1 MYDYWL
7 GGKDNFAADR
17 EAAEQVIAANP
28 TVLPGVRANRAFL
41 GRAVRYLAA
50 EAGIRQF
57 LDLGTGLPTAQN
69 THQVAQEIAPDSR
82 IVYVDNDPIVLAYAR
97 ALLTSAP
104 EGATAYV
111 PSDIRDT
118 GKVLAGAAETL
129 DLSRPVA
136 VMALMVLQY
145 IPDGDDPWGIV
156 GHVLES
162 LPPGSYLTLHDTVR
176 DIDTGRVTEGTA
188 RLNQRMGPTQLTL
201 RTRPDFERFFDG
213 LEMVE
218 PGVVPLPE
226 WHGPRFGVPDPLLRR
241 DGPQALAIS
250 SPLAASAAMAR
261 RRILARTA
269 EPSPAPRRLLTN
281 PAGRHAAAG
290 SPVQRPGHGPDQAE
304 QAGRRPGCVRPRPP
318 ATCPPVLTRSWKP
331 SAGIEGGPCRVFPGY
346 QIGQGL
352 MM

>member
-1 MYDYWL
+1 MAEAGDPTPEGVALDTSVAHPARVYDYWL

-28 TVLPGVRANRAFL
+28 TVLQGVRANRAFL

-69 THQVAQEIAPDSR
+69 THEVAQEIAPDSR
-82 IVYVDNDPIVLAYAR
+82 IVYVDNDPIVLAYAGT
-97 ALLTSAP
+97 LLTSAP

-118 GKVLAGAAETL
+118 EKVLAGAAETL

-145 IPDGDDPWGIV
+145 IPDVDDPWGIV
-156 GHVLES
+156 GHVLEL
-162 LPPGSYLTLHDTVR
+162 LPPGSYLTVSDTVR
-176 DIDTGRVTEGTA
+176 DIDTGRVTQGTA

-201 RTRPDFERFFDG
+201 RTRPDFERFFAG

-226 WHGPRFGVPDPLLRR
+226 WHGPGSGYPIPCY
-241 DGPQALAIS
+241 
-250 SPLAASAAMAR
+250 
-261 RRILARTA
+261 
-269 EPSPAPRRLLTN
+269 
-281 PAGRHAAAG
+281 AGM
-290 SPVQRPGHGPDQAE
+290 
-304 QAGRRPGCVRPRPP
+304 GR
-318 ATCPPVLTRSWKP
+318 KP
-331 SAGIEGGPCRVFPGY
+331 
-346 QIGQGL
+346 
-352 MM
+352 